1 MGRPK
6 GAQNKD
12 KSWRDA
18 IRAAVNEL
26 RKDEGSDKPKKVR
39 ALRLLA
45 QRLVI
50 RALDGDVS
58 ALKEVGDRLD
68 GKATQQVNVEKNVQ
82 VTHIEHSIVD
92 MPKVIEG
99 EVIEV
104 TDATGDGESD
114 EDVHDIEGALTR

>member
-6 GAQNKD
+6 GAENKD

-18 IRAAVNEL
+18 VRAAVNEL
-26 RKDEGSDKPKKVR
+26 RVAEGDDKAKKVR

-45 QRLVI
+45 RRLVTK
-50 RALDGDVS
+50 ALDGDVS

-68 GKATQQVNVEKNVQ
+68 GKATQQVTVDKNIQ
-82 VTHIEHSIVD
+82 VTHIEHTIVH
-92 MPKVIEG
+92 MPLIEG

-104 TDATGDGESD
+104 LDAPNLDNVSSS
-114 EDVHDIEGALTR
+114 RKQ

>member
-6 GAQNKD
+6 GAENKD

-18 IRAAVNEL
+18 VRAAVNEL
-26 RKDEGSDKPKKVR
+26 RVAEGDDKAKKVR

-45 QRLVI
+45 RRLVTK
-50 RALDGDVS
+50 ALDGDVS

-68 GKATQQVNVEKNVQ
+68 GKATQQVTVDKNIQ
-82 VTHIEHSIVD
+82 VTHIEHTIVH
-92 MPKVIEG
+92 MPLIEG

-104 TDATGDGESD
+104 L
-114 EDVHDIEGALTR
+114 DVPEPDTSSSGYKP

>member
-6 GAQNKD
+6 GAENKD
-12 KSWRDA
+12 KSWRHA

-26 RKDEGSDKPKKVR
+26 RVAEGDEKGKKVR

-45 QRLVI
+45 QRLVT

-92 MPKVIEG
+92 MPKTIEG

-104 TDATGDGESD
+104 LDVKETDN
-114 EDVHDIEGALTR
+114 

>member
-104 TDATGDGESD
+104 LDATETDK
-114 EDVHDIEGALTR
+114 